1 MSKFKLQHKMS
12 LDCENPIQFIHMIK
26 NTEHPHWK
34 QYSQPTAPAAPDRTT
49 HLYYPY
55 FVDPKHITKNLRKYF
70 FSDFEK
76 HTYNAVRDYF
86 DLALCIIEQDTG
98 IHITQKT
105 AESILQ
111 EYFSVK
117 GYMYCWATLYN
128 VPLMLLYFMRPFS
141 CFGTIIK
148 KNTALWE
155 FFDKRED
162 VTLEPIGENYI
173 VKNNGKPL
181 RLKFRAILHDR
192 KIIDDEVIETIHFQ
206 VFDEKNGKTMIYYDQ
221 ILRIDE
227 VRFPSLAT
235 NAKHRNNELLHL
247 AREMMPEEPPESVWE
262 S

>member
-1 MSKFKLQHKMS
+1 MSKFKLYRKMT
-12 LDCENPIQFIHMIK
+12 LDCENPIQFIRMIK
-26 NTEHPHWK
+26 NTEHPYWK
-34 QYSQPTAPAAPDRTT
+34 QYSHPTAPAAPDDSY
-49 HLYYPY
+49 HLYYLY
-55 FVDPKHITKNLRKYF
+55 CVDPKHITKNLRKNF

-98 IHITQKT
+98 IHVTNKMV
-105 AESILQ
+105 ENILQ

-162 VTLEPIGENYI
+162 VTLEPIGENCI
-173 VKNNGKPL
+173 IKNNGRPL
-181 RLKFRAILHDR
+181 RLKFRTIHHNR
-192 KIIDDEVIETIHFQ
+192 KIINDEVIETIHFQ
-206 VFDEKNGKTMIYYDQ
+206 VFEEKNEKAMIYYDQ

-227 VRFPSLAT
+227 VRFPRLASLWA
-235 NAKHRNNELLHL
+235 
-247 AREMMPEEPPESVWE
+247 
-262 S
+262 